1 MSSSVRIGNG
11 CGFWGDNLDAP
22 AHLAKEGG
30 LDFLTLEY
38 LAELTMSILAL
49 QKQRDPQAGFARDFL
64 DVLPRL
70 APFMAEDNLRV
81 VTNAGGMN
89 PEACARRARDILDQH
104 HLRHLPIG
112 IVTGDDLLPRLD
124 DLLAQGHTLTN
135 LDTGEPLRTV
145 RDRVVSANAYLGSLP
160 IVCALEKQAAVVIT
174 GRVADACLTVGP
186 TLFAHSWVPGEW
198 DLLSAATAAGHLL
211 ECGAQATGGL
221 WCNWQDCDL
230 TNVGYPIAEIRPDG
244 TFTLSKPAG
253 SGGSV
258 NIETVSE
265 QLLYEVG
272 DPAAYLTPDVTADFT
287 SLALDS
293 AGTDTVRVSG
303 ARGRPCPSTLKVSIA
318 YRDGWTAAGTLVISG
333 PKAADKARRAGEMV
347 LARLARCD
355 ALPEKHLV
363 ECLGAGDSLP
373 GVLPPSDPPEVVLRI
388 AVRDKRKGVVERF
401 SRELAPLV
409 TSGPPGTTGYTTG
422 RPTVREVFA
431 YWPSLIHRDVVQ
443 PQVNIL

>member
-1 MSSSVRIGNG
+1 
-11 CGFWGDNLDAP
+11 
-22 AHLAKEGG
+22 
-30 LDFLTLEY
+30 
-38 LAELTMSILAL
+38 
-49 QKQRDPQAGFARDFL
+49 
-64 DVLPRL
+64 
-70 APFMAEDNLRV
+70 
-81 VTNAGGMN
+81 
-89 PEACARRARDILDQH
+89 
-104 HLRHLPIG
+104 
-112 IVTGDDLLPRLD
+112 
-124 DLLAQGHTLTN
+124 
-135 LDTGEPLRTV
+135 
-145 RDRVVSANAYLGSLP
+145 
-160 IVCALEKQAAVVIT
+160 
-174 GRVADACLTVGP
+174 
-186 TLFAHSWVPGEW
+186 
-198 DLLSAATAAGHLL
+198 
-211 ECGAQATGGL
+211 
-221 WCNWQDCDL
+221 
-230 TNVGYPIAEIRPDG
+230 AEIRPDG
-244 TFTLSKPAG
+244 TFNLSKPAG

-258 NIETVSE
+258 TIETVSE

-272 DPAAYLTPDVTADFT
+272 APAAYLTPDVTADFT